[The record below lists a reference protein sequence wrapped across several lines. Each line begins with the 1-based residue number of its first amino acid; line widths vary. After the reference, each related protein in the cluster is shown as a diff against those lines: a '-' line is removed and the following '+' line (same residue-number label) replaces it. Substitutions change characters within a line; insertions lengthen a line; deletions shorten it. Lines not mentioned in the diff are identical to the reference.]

1 MRVPGLSPESAGGGP
16 WGQGRRQPPR
26 SLAGGPLVRS
36 GESSTSALAPQAPA
50 FCVGARRAAAGA
62 HGRDAATPPAGAPQ
76 HRRLGSGVQ
85 TRDSVAAKSSL
96 RRPETDVS

>member
-1 MRVPGLSPESAGGGP
+1 MSRGSARKARAAVRGVKVDASREGH
-16 WGQGRRQPPR
+16 WR
-26 SLAGGPLVRS
+26 GGPLVRS
-36 GESSTSALAPQAPA
+36 GESGTSALAPQAPA